1 LDNTSDRAPGLFDR
15 LRIQVFKKSD
25 IEDPSIQDRD
35 NLPEVTPVTQR
46 DFSVHIGLFEA
57 GPVSFGIAP
66 GTDRDERYVVRV
78 QLFRADRLR
87 RGNPPRG
94 GTLETRFEVPSVS
107 DRSQDAFVM
116 LRTENVGTILGLDEP
131 LEPETDVPAT
141 SLVDTWEYTLST
153 PCEGEASPDE
163 VCIPGGAFLM
173 GDPSLEGNPGL
184 DDSHEERIVAVSPYF
199 IDLREVTIAEF
210 AQRFSRISQEPGVVR
225 PPQWAPG
232 DLAAQGFFATLT
244 DDTSEEHP
252 GTLPVNGVT
261 WATARA
267 YCMSLGKDLP
277 SEAMFEYLAS
287 GQGDENNY
295 VWGNDEPD
303 CESAVVGRGGL
314 GGVVDFRGDCR
325 PPTSPGGV
333 LPVGSA
339 TEDRVR
345 VVTGSETDDFEEV
358 VDLAGNLAE
367 WALDHHVAN
376 DSGSW
381 AGVGPL
387 IDPVAE
393 DDEDDDRAVRGGSW
407 LSSFVNLRAA
417 AKRGAMPDQPDL
429 GIGFRCGRPG
439 R

>member
-1 LDNTSDRAPGLFDR
+1 
-15 LRIQVFKKSD
+15 
-25 IEDPSIQDRD
+25 
-35 NLPEVTPVTQR
+35 
-46 DFSVHIGLFEA
+46 
-57 GPVSFGIAP
+57 
-66 GTDRDERYVVRV
+66 
-78 QLFRADRLR
+78 
-87 RGNPPRG
+87 
-94 GTLETRFEVPSVS
+94 
-107 DRSQDAFVM
+107 
-116 LRTENVGTILGLDEP
+116 
-131 LEPETDVPAT
+131 
-141 SLVDTWEYTLST
+141 
-153 PCEGEASPDE
+153 
-163 VCIPGGAFLM
+163 
-173 GDPSLEGNPGL
+173 
-184 DDSHEERIVAVSPYF
+184 
-199 IDLREVTIAEF
+199 
-210 AQRFSRISQEPGVVR
+210 
-225 PPQWAPG
+225 
-232 DLAAQGFFATLT
+232 
-244 DDTSEEHP
+244 
-252 GTLPVNGVT
+252 
-261 WATARA
+261 
-267 YCMSLGKDLP
+267 MSLGKDLP